1 MENRTKLV
9 EKKVFGM
16 LIESSKTLFLSIQA
30 AYSLEEAF
38 FLAKLE
44 FEKISP
50 NKRGLNDIV
59 DAKISLFSSKT
70 LTELDNTP
78 ETKDMT
84 FGDFQPIKVNTAEDE
99 MKEMER
105 LMRSFEGEP
114 PSRMMKIENRK
125 SERKTLDIPVVP
137 VEKAPPTPAE
147 IKNELMLLI
156 IKTKDVA
163 LLEENRKSFSTSEI
177 KYIEERLK

>member
-50 NKRGLNDIV
+50 SKRGLNDIV

-84 FGDFQPIKVNTAEDE
+84 FGDLQPIKVNTREDE
-99 MKEMER
+99 MEEVER
-105 LMRSFEGEP
+105 LMRAFEGEP
-114 PSRMMKIENRK
+114 SGRMNRQNRK
-125 SERKTLDIPVVP
+125 SERKIPDAPVVP
-137 VEKAPPTPAE
+137 VEKRELTAE
-147 IKNELMLLI
+147 EAKNALMNLI
-156 IKTKDVA
+156 IKSKDA
-163 LLEENRKSFSTSEI
+163 SLLDEHRKSFSASEI